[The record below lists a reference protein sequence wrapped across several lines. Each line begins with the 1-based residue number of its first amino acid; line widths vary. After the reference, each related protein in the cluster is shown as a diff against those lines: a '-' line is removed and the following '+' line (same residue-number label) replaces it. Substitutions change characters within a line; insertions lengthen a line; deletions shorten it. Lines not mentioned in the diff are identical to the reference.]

1 MLARFTSSLRIVKL
15 AHARSGEDEVS
26 NNNIEHKM
34 TNLAPPPASAS
45 ASEHVHDTAMLAPS
59 SSIPIIPAST
69 PRWTLPAGLTAF
81 LAACGGGGGSS
92 TNPSAPPNTL
102 QVIDLPGAGGSPPP
116 RAAIDQQ
123 PSAGDAARFLTQASF
138 GMKSAQEVQQL
149 REKGY
154 PLWLWEQIN
163 TGTTLHTSY
172 LDQQKLRNV
181 GDDGRARATEEMSY
195 EAIWQQWLFG
205 ADQLRARVSFALSQI
220 MVISNVAPD
229 IRPYAMSSYMDMLN
243 RNAFGNYRQLL
254 EDVTLH
260 PAMGYYLN
268 MLNSEKDDP
277 ATGAHP
283 NENYAREVLQ
293 LFSIGLVKLN
303 LDGSAQI
310 DSTGKPIPSYDESIV
325 QGFAKAFT
333 GWTYPNATGWDE
345 ADEEVP
351 AAWTAAMKP
360 FASKHSPEKKKL
372 LDGLEIEAGGTP
384 QSDMK
389 AALDSI
395 FNHPN
400 VAPFISRQLIQRLV
414 TSNPSKAYLS
424 RVASIFNDNGSGV
437 RGDLRAVVAAILL
450 DEEARNAT
458 PPANFGK
465 QREPV
470 IRFANFLRALD
481 AKAANGRN
489 AIHYL
494 ESADNGLGQSPL
506 LSPSVFNFFSPNFRP
521 AGKIAAAG
529 LVAPEFQI
537 TTETTVVGGLNFFAN
552 LFSSGGYGYDESK
565 LILSTSSLEAKAGD
579 ANALIAELNTLFC
592 NSQMGTALQARL
604 RTMINAISMNDK
616 AYRVRASLILIS
628 LSPDFVIQ
636 R

>member
-1 MLARFTSSLRIVKL
+1 MRHDL
-15 AHARSGEDEVS
+15 
-26 NNNIEHKM
+26 
-34 TNLAPPPASAS
+34 PPAEQLAKPSAS
-45 ASEHVHDTAMLAPS
+45 SPT
-59 SSIPIIPAST
+59 PIISATEQESSAA
-69 PRWTLPAGLTAF
+69 RLNWAWPAGLSAL

-92 TNPSAPPNTL
+92 DASSSPSPAPPPL
-102 QVIDLPGAGGSPPP
+102 QNATNLPGTGGTAPARPSP
-116 RAAIDQQ
+116 AEQ
-123 PSAGDAARFLTQASF
+123 PSSQDAARLLTQASF
-138 GMKSAQEVQQL
+138 GIKSTTQVQEV
-149 REKGY
+149 REKGF
-154 PLWLWEQIN
+154 PLWLWEQFQAS
-163 TGTTLHTSY
+163 TDLHISY
-172 LDQQKLRNV
+172 LDQQKLRNL
-181 GDDGRARATEEMSY
+181 GDDGKARETEEMSY
-195 EAIWQQWLFG
+195 EAIWQQWLYG
-205 ADQLRARVSFALSQI
+205 VDQLRARMVFALSQI

-243 RNAFGNYRQLL
+243 KNAFGNYRQLL

-268 MLNSEKDDP
+268 MLNSEKDDA
-277 ATGAHP
+277 ATGARP

-303 LDGSAQI
+303 LDGSPQLDGA
-310 DSTGKPIPSYDESIV
+310 GKPIPSYDESV
-325 QGFAKAFT
+325 MQGFAKAFT

-345 ADEEVP
+345 SDEEVP
-351 AAWTAAMKP
+351 AAWTSAMKP
-360 FASKHSPEKKKL
+360 FADRHSIGEKKL
-372 LDGLEIEAGGTP
+372 LNGTLLASGGTA

-389 AALDSI
+389 AALDNI

-400 VAPFISRQLIQRLV
+400 VGPFISRQLIQRLV
-414 TSNPSKAYLS
+414 TSNPSSGYIS
-424 RVASIFNDNGSGV
+424 RVASIFNNNGSGV
-437 RGDLRAVVAAILL
+437 RGDLRAVIAAILL
-450 DEEARNAT
+450 DSEARQAT

-481 AKAANGRN
+481 AKAENGRN

-521 AGKIAAAG
+521 AGKIAQAG
-529 LVAPEFQI
+529 MVAPEFQI

-552 LFSSGGYGYDESK
+552 LFSQGGYGYAEKELKLNTIFLRSK
-565 LILSTSSLEAKAGD
+565 AND
-579 ANALIAELNTLFC
+579 ANALIAELNLLFC
-592 NSQMGTALQARL
+592 NGQMSGALQNRL
-604 RTMINAISMNDK
+604 RTMINAINANDP
-616 AYRVRASLILIS
+616 AYRVRASLTLIS

>member
-1 MLARFTSSLRIVKL
+1 MTHLATPPSSACALL
-15 AHARSGEDEVS
+15 PSEDD
-26 NNNIEHKM
+26 N
-34 TNLAPPPASAS
+34 
-45 ASEHVHDTAMLAPS
+45 DTALLNAAPS
-59 SSIPIIPAST
+59 SSAPIILAS
-69 PRWTLPAGLTAF
+69 PSHASLWAWPAGLSAF
-81 LAACGGGGGSS
+81 LAACGGGGGGGASPAAGSGNPPS
-92 TNPSAPPNTL
+92 TTQA
-102 QVIDLPGAGGSPPP
+102 IDLPGAGGSAP
-116 RAAIDQQ
+116 AKVAVDQQ
-123 PSAGDAARFLTQASF
+123 PSATDAARFLTQASF
-138 GMKSAQEVQQL
+138 GMKSVQELQQV

-163 TGTTLHTSY
+163 TGTLLHTSY

-181 GDDGRARATEEMSY
+181 GMDGKARETEEMSY
-195 EAIWQQWLFG
+195 EAIWQQWLYG
-205 ADQLRARVSFALSQI
+205 ADQLRGRMAFALSQI

-243 RNAFGNYRQLL
+243 KNAFGNYRQLL

-268 MLNSEKDDP
+268 MLNSEKDD
-277 ATGAHP
+277 ASSGARP

-293 LFSIGLVKLN
+293 LFSVGLVKLN
-303 LDGSAQI
+303 LDGSQQLDGA
-310 DSTGKPIPSYDESIV
+310 GKPMPSYDESVV

-333 GWTYPNATGWDE
+333 GWTYPNATSWDN

-351 AAWTAAMKP
+351 AAWTVAMKP

-372 LDGLEIEAGGTP
+372 LDGVEISAGGTP
-384 QSDMK
+384 QTDMK
-389 AALDSI
+389 AALDNI

-414 TSNPSKAYLS
+414 TSNPSKAYIS
-424 RVASIFNDNGSGV
+424 RVASMFNNNGSGV

-450 DEEARNAT
+450 DAEARDAA

-470 IRFANFLRALD
+470 MRFANFLRALD

-552 LFSSGGYGYDESK
+552 LFSNGGYGSDDSK
-565 LILSTSSLEAKAGD
+565 LQLNTSALEAKALD

-592 NSQMGTALQARL
+592 NGQMSTALQTRL
-604 RTMINAISMNDK
+604 RTLINAININDK
-616 AYRVRASLILIS
+616 PYRVRASLILIS

>member
-1 MLARFTSSLRIVKL
+1 
-15 AHARSGEDEVS
+15 
-26 NNNIEHKM
+26 M
-34 TNLAPPPASAS
+34 TNTTLTTAT
-45 ASEHVHDTAMLAPS
+45 EQTLQELVDTAVLSEKFDSPS
-59 SSIPIIPAST
+59 EIIPASDAK
-69 PRWTLPAGLTAF
+69 WVWPAGLSAL
-81 LAACGGGGGSS
+81 LAACGGGGGGGGGGAA
-92 TNPSAPPNTL
+92 TSASIPALASASN
-102 QVIDLPGAGGSPPP
+102 LPGSGGTAPA
-116 RAAIDQQ
+116 RVAIDQQ
-123 PSAGDAARFLTQASF
+123 PSAIDAARFLTQASF
-138 GMKSAQEVQQL
+138 GMQSTQDVQTL

-163 TGTTLHTSY
+163 TGTMLHTSY

-181 GDDGRARATEEMSY
+181 DDKGKANETEEMSY
-195 EAIWQQWLFG
+195 EAVWQQWLFG
-205 ADQLRARVSFALSQI
+205 ADQLRGRVSFALSQI

-243 RNAFGNYRQLL
+243 KNAFGNYRQLL

-277 ATGAHP
+277 DTGAHP

-293 LFSIGLVKLN
+293 LFSIGLAKLN
-303 LDGSAQI
+303 IDGSPQLDAAN
-310 DSTGKPIPSYDESIV
+310 KPIPSYDESIV

-333 GWTYPNATGWDE
+333 GWTYPNAKGWDD
-345 ADEEVP
+345 ADEEVA
-351 AAWTAAMKP
+351 AAWTSTMKP

-372 LDGLEIEAGGTP
+372 LNGIEIGGGGTP
-384 QSDMK
+384 QADMK
-389 AALDSI
+389 AALDNI

-400 VAPFISRQLIQRLV
+400 VGPFISRQLIQRLV
-414 TSNPSKAYLS
+414 TSNPSKAYIS

-450 DEEARNAT
+450 DTEARSAT
-458 PPANFGK
+458 LPANFGK

-470 IRFANFLRALD
+470 MRFANFLRALN
-481 AKAANGRN
+481 AKSANGRN
-489 AIHYL
+489 SIHYL

-552 LFSSGGYGYDESK
+552 LFNNGGYGDDDSTLK
-565 LILSTSSLEAKAGD
+565 LDTKALEAKAGD
-579 ANALIAELNTLFC
+579 ANALIADLNTLFC
-592 NSQMGTALQARL
+592 NGQMSTALQTRL
-604 RTMINAISMNDK
+604 RTMINAINTNDK
-616 AYRVRASLILIS
+616 SYRVRASLILIS

>member
-1 MLARFTSSLRIVKL
+1 M
-15 AHARSGEDEVS
+15 GCDEDQIFH
-26 NNNIEHKM
+26 NNPLLKM
-34 TNLAPPPASAS
+34 TTLAPPKHLKHI
-45 ASEHVHDTAMLAPS
+45 SEHATDIASIDTKSSAPTDTETV
-59 SSIPIIPAST
+59 IIPAST
-69 PRWTLPAGLTAF
+69 PHWAWPAGLTAF
-81 LAACGGGGGSS
+81 LAACGGGGGS
-92 TNPSAPPNTL
+92 NPPNSTPST
-102 QVIDLPGAGGSPPP
+102 VDAINLPGSGGSPPP
-116 RAAIDQQ
+116 RVAPDQR
-123 PSAGDAARFLTQASF
+123 PSAADAARFLTQASF
-138 GMKSAQEVQQL
+138 GMQSTQDVLQVQ
-149 REKGY
+149 EKGY

-163 TGTTLHTSY
+163 TGTMLHTSY

-181 GDDGRARATEEMSY
+181 NDDGKAYETEEMSY
-195 EAIWQQWLFG
+195 EAIWQQWLYG
-205 ADQLRARVSFALSQI
+205 ADQLRGRVSFALSQI

-277 ATGAHP
+277 ETGAHP

-293 LFSIGLVKLN
+293 LFSIGLAKLN
-303 LDGSAQI
+303 LDASQQLDGA
-310 DSTGKPIPSYDESIV
+310 GKPIPSYDESVV

-345 ADEEVP
+345 ANEEVA
-351 AAWTAAMKP
+351 AAWTSAMKP
-360 FASKHSPEKKKL
+360 FASKHSPEKKRL
-372 LDGLEIEAGGTP
+372 LDGAEIAAGGSP
-384 QSDMK
+384 QTDMK

-400 VAPFISRQLIQRLV
+400 VGPFISRQLIQRLV
-414 TSNPSKAYLS
+414 TSNPSRAYIS
-424 RVASIFNDNGSGV
+424 RVASMFNNNGSGV

-450 DEEARNAT
+450 DTEARNAA
-458 PPANFGK
+458 PPAHFGK

-470 IRFANFLRALD
+470 MRFANFLRALN
-481 AKAANGRN
+481 AKADNGRN
-489 AIHYL
+489 SIHYL

-529 LVAPEFQI
+529 MVAPEFQI

-552 LFSSGGYGYDESK
+552 LFNSGGYGYDDNK
-565 LILSTSSLEAKAGD
+565 LKLNLASLEAKAGD
-579 ANALIAELNTLFC
+579 ANALIAEFNTLFC
-592 NSQMGTALQARL
+592 NNQMTTGLQTRL
-604 RTMINAISMNDK
+604 RTMINAISINNSS
-616 AYRVRASLILIS
+616 YRVRASLILIS

>member
-1 MLARFTSSLRIVKL
+1 MTNFAKHSPEADALESATEASQHHTSS
-15 AHARSGEDEVS
+15 VS
-26 NNNIEHKM
+26 
-34 TNLAPPPASAS
+34 
-45 ASEHVHDTAMLAPS
+45 V
-59 SSIPIIPAST
+59 PIIPATSAQSVK
-69 PRWTLPAGLTAF
+69 WAWPAGLTAL
-81 LAACGGGGGSS
+81 LAACGGGGGSGG
-92 TNPSAPPNTL
+92 TIPSNNTSPGVA
-102 QVIDLPGAGGSPPP
+102 QANDLPGSGGSPPP
-116 RAAIDQQ
+116 KVAPDQQ
-123 PSAGDAARFLTQASF
+123 PSAIDAARFLTQASF
-138 GMKSAQEVQQL
+138 GMTSTQELQQL
-149 REKGY
+149 RDKGY

-163 TGTTLHTSY
+163 TGTMLHTSY

-181 GDDGRARATEEMSY
+181 GDDGKARETEEMSY
-195 EAIWQQWLFG
+195 EAIWQQWLYG
-205 ADQLRARVSFALSQI
+205 ADQLRGRVAFALSQI

-243 RNAFGNYRQLL
+243 KNAFGNYRQLL

-277 ATGAHP
+277 RTGAHP

-303 LDGSAQI
+303 LDGSQQLDTA
-310 DSTGKPIPSYDESIV
+310 SKPIPSYDESVV

-333 GWTYPNATGWDE
+333 GWTYPNATSWDN

-351 AAWTAAMKP
+351 AAWTSAMKP

-372 LDGLEIEAGGTP
+372 LNSVEISAGGTP

-389 AALDSI
+389 AALDNI

-400 VAPFISRQLIQRLV
+400 AGPFISRQLIQRLV
-414 TSNPSKAYLS
+414 TSNPSKPYIS
-424 RVASIFNDNGSGV
+424 RVASIFNDNGRGE

-450 DEEARNAT
+450 DTEARSAT
-458 PPANFGK
+458 PPNNFGK

-470 IRFANFLRALD
+470 VRLANFLRALN

-489 AIHYL
+489 SIHYL

-506 LSPSVFNFFSPNFRP
+506 LSPSVFNFYSPNFRP

-529 LVAPEFQI
+529 LIAPEFQI

-552 LFSSGGYGYDESK
+552 LFSNGGYGNDDSK
-565 LILSTSSLEAKAGD
+565 LKLNTAALEAKAGD
-579 ANALIAELNTLFC
+579 ANALIADVNILFC
-592 NSQMGTALQARL
+592 NGQMTAALQNRL
-604 RTMINAISMNDK
+604 RTMINTINANDK
-616 AYRVRASLILIS
+616 SYRVRASLILIS

>member
-1 MLARFTSSLRIVKL
+1 MTTLAELSATAATPSI
-15 AHARSGEDEVS
+15 AS
-26 NNNIEHKM
+26 NSDSKATPHN
-34 TNLAPPPASAS
+34 AASAC
-45 ASEHVHDTAMLAPS
+45 
-59 SSIPIIPAST
+59 IPIIPST
-69 PRWTLPAGLTAF
+69 PPHCASWAWPAGLSAF
-81 LAACGGGGGSS
+81 LAACGGGGGGGGGSAGS
-92 TNPSAPPNTL
+92 INPPIITQAL
-102 QVIDLPGAGGSPPP
+102 DLPGAGGSPPAKVAP
-116 RAAIDQQ
+116 DQQ
-123 PSAGDAARFLTQASF
+123 PSAVDAARFLTQASF
-138 GMKSAQEVQQL
+138 GMSSVQEVQRL

-163 TGTTLHTSY
+163 TGTSLHTSY
-172 LDQQKLRNV
+172 LDQQKLQNV
-181 GDDGRARATEEMSY
+181 GEDGKARETEEMSY

-205 ADQLRARVSFALSQI
+205 ADQLRGRMAFALSQI

-243 RNAFGNYRQLL
+243 KNTFGNFRQLL

-268 MLNSEKDDP
+268 MLNSEKEDADS
-277 ATGAHP
+277 GARP

-293 LFSIGLVKLN
+293 LFSIGLLKLN
-303 LDGSAQI
+303 MDGSQQLDGA
-310 DSTGKPIPSYDESIV
+310 GKPIPSFDEATM

-345 ADEEVP
+345 SDEEVP
-351 AAWTAAMKP
+351 AAWTTAMKP
-360 FASKHSPEKKKL
+360 FASKHSSGEKKL
-372 LDGLEIEAGGTP
+372 LDSIVIASGGTP
-384 QSDMK
+384 QTDMK
-389 AALDSI
+389 AALDNI

-414 TSNPSKAYLS
+414 TSNPSRAYIS
-424 RVASIFNDNGSGV
+424 RVSSIFANNGGGV

-450 DEEARNAT
+450 DAEARNAA

-470 IRFANFLRALD
+470 MRFATVLRALD

-521 AGKIAAAG
+521 AGAIAAAG

-552 LFSSGGYGYDESK
+552 LFSNGGYGEGESK
-565 LILSTSSLEAKAGD
+565 LILNTAALEAKAAD
-579 ANALIAELNTLFC
+579 ATTLIAELNMLFC
-592 NSQMGTALQARL
+592 NGQMSTVLQTRL
-604 RTMINAISMNDK
+604 RTMINAININDK
-616 AYRVRASLILIS
+616 PYRVRASLILIS

>member
-1 MLARFTSSLRIVKL
+1 
-15 AHARSGEDEVS
+15 
-26 NNNIEHKM
+26 M
-34 TNLAPPPASAS
+34 TNTTLTTATEKAPQELA
-45 ASEHVHDTAMLAPS
+45 DTVLFGENHGSQPL
-59 SSIPIIPAST
+59 IIPASDAK
-69 PRWTLPAGLTAF
+69 WVWPAGLSAL
-81 LAACGGGGGSS
+81 LAACGGGGGGGVSGGGAG
-92 TNPSAPPNTL
+92 SANFPAVASANN
-102 QVIDLPGAGGSPPP
+102 LPGSGGNPPA
-116 RAAIDQQ
+116 RVAIDQQ
-123 PSAGDAARFLTQASF
+123 PSAIDAARFLTQASF
-138 GMKSAQEVQQL
+138 GMQSTQEVQTL

-163 TGTTLHTSY
+163 TGTMLHTSY

-181 GDDGRARATEEMSY
+181 DDKGKANETEEMSY
-195 EAIWQQWLFG
+195 EAVWQQWLFG
-205 ADQLRARVSFALSQI
+205 ADQLRGRVAFALSQI

-229 IRPYAMSSYMDMLN
+229 IRPYAMSSYMDILN
-243 RNAFGNYRQLL
+243 KNAFGNYRQLL

-277 ATGAHP
+277 DTGAHP

-303 LDGSAQI
+303 SDGSAQV
-310 DSTGKPIPSYDESIV
+310 DAANKPIPSYDESIV

-345 ADEEVP
+345 ADEEVA
-351 AAWTAAMKP
+351 AAWTSAMKP

-372 LDGLEIEAGGTP
+372 LNGAEISGGGTP
-384 QSDMK
+384 QTDMK
-389 AALDSI
+389 AALDNI

-400 VAPFISRQLIQRLV
+400 VGPFISRQLIQRLV
-414 TSNPSKAYLS
+414 TSNPSKAYIS

-450 DEEARNAT
+450 DTEARSAT
-458 PPANFGK
+458 LPANFGK

-470 IRFANFLRALD
+470 MRFANFLRALN
-481 AKAANGRN
+481 AKSANGRN
-489 AIHYL
+489 SIHYL

-552 LFSSGGYGYDESK
+552 LFNNGGYGDEDSK
-565 LILSTSSLEAKAGD
+565 LKLNTAGLEAKAGD
-579 ANALIAELNTLFC
+579 ANALIADLNTLFC
-592 NSQMGTALQARL
+592 NGQMSTALQTRL
-604 RTMINAISMNDK
+604 RTMINAINTNDK
-616 AYRVRASLILIS
+616 SYRVRASLILIS

>member
-1 MLARFTSSLRIVKL
+1 
-15 AHARSGEDEVS
+15 
-26 NNNIEHKM
+26 M
-34 TNLAPPPASAS
+34 TNIAETSPKDTLLAEQSSAS
-45 ASEHVHDTAMLAPS
+45 SV
-59 SSIPIIPAST
+59 IIPAT
-69 PRWTLPAGLTAF
+69 PAQSAQWVWPVGLSAL
-81 LAACGGGGGSS
+81 LAACGGGGGGGAGS
-92 TNPSAPPNTL
+92 
-102 QVIDLPGAGGSPPP
+102 GAGGSTSGTGSSTPSATPGTTQATDLPGSGGTPP
-116 RAAIDQQ
+116 AKVASDQQ
-123 PSAGDAARFLTQASF
+123 PSALDAARFLTQATF
-138 GMKSAQEVQQL
+138 GMQSTQDVQAL

-163 TGTTLHTSY
+163 TGTMVHTSY
-172 LDQQKLRNV
+172 LDLQKLRNV
-181 GDDGRARATEEMSY
+181 GEDGKARETEEMSY
-195 EAIWQQWLFG
+195 EAVWQQWLLG
-205 ADQLRARVSFALSQI
+205 ADQLRGRVTFALSQI

-243 RNAFGNYRQLL
+243 KNAFGNYRQLL

-268 MLNSEKDDP
+268 MLNSERDDP
-277 ATGAHP
+277 NTGARP

-303 LDGSAQI
+303 LDGSQQLDGA
-310 DSTGKPIPSYDESIV
+310 GKPIPSYDESVV

-345 ADEEVP
+345 SDEEVP
-351 AAWTAAMKP
+351 AAWTSAMKP
-360 FASKHSPEKKKL
+360 FASKHSTEAKKL
-372 LDGLEIEAGGTP
+372 LDGAQIASGGSP

-400 VAPFISRQLIQRLV
+400 VGPFISRQLIQRLV
-414 TSNPSKAYLS
+414 TSNPSKTYIS
-424 RVASIFNDNGSGV
+424 RVASIFNNNGSGV
-437 RGDLRAVVAAILL
+437 RGDLRAVVAAALL
-450 DEEARNAT
+450 DAEARNDA

-470 IRFANFLRALD
+470 LRFANFLRALN
-481 AKAANGRN
+481 ARSANGIN
-489 AIHYL
+489 SIHYL

-552 LFSSGGYGYDESK
+552 LFNNGGYGGGDSM
-565 LILSTSSLEAKAGD
+565 LRLNTSALEAKAGD
-579 ANALIAELNTLFC
+579 ANALVAELNMLFC
-592 NSQMGTALQARL
+592 NGQMSAALQTRL
-604 RTMINAISMNDK
+604 RTLINAININDK
-616 AYRVRASLILIS
+616 PYRVRASLILIS

>member
-1 MLARFTSSLRIVKL
+1 
-15 AHARSGEDEVS
+15 
-26 NNNIEHKM
+26 M
-34 TNLAPPPASAS
+34 TNLA
-45 ASEHVHDTAMLAPS
+45 EHNPTVIAREDDIQTTGPNAAN
-59 SSIPIIPAST
+59 IPVQIIPAST
-69 PRWTLPAGLTAF
+69 ADPVPWAWPAGLTAF
-81 LAACGGGGGSS
+81 LTACGGGGGGSS
-92 TNPSAPPNTL
+92 TNNATVPNTF
-102 QVIDLPGAGGSPPP
+102 QAINLPGSGGSPPP
-116 RAAIDQQ
+116 KVAVDQQ
-123 PSAGDAARFLTQASF
+123 PNATDAARFLTQASF
-138 GMKSAQEVQQL
+138 GMQSTQDVQTV

-163 TGTTLHTSY
+163 TGTMLHTSY

-181 GDDGRARATEEMSY
+181 NDQGKANETEEMSY
-195 EAIWQQWLFG
+195 EAIWQQWLYG
-205 ADQLRARVSFALSQI
+205 ADQLRGRMSFALSQI
-220 MVISNVAPD
+220 LVISNVAPD

-243 RNAFGNYRQLL
+243 RNAFGNFRQLL

-303 LDGSAQI
+303 LDGSQQL
-310 DSTGKPIPSYDESIV
+310 DSAGKPIPSYDESIV

-345 ADEEVP
+345 ADEEVA
-351 AAWTAAMKP
+351 AAWTSAMMP
-360 FASKHSPEKKKL
+360 FSNKHSSGEKKL
-372 LDGLEIEAGGTP
+372 LNGMVLASGGTP
-384 QSDMK
+384 QTDMK

-400 VAPFISRQLIQRLV
+400 VGPFISRQLIQRLV
-414 TSNPSKAYLS
+414 TSNPSRAYIS
-424 RVASIFNDNGSGV
+424 RVASIFNNNGSGV

-450 DEEARNAT
+450 DTEARNAV

-470 IRFANFLRALD
+470 MRFANFLRALN
-481 AKAANGRN
+481 AKADNGRN

-552 LFSSGGYGYDESK
+552 LFNNGGYGYEENK
-565 LILSTSSLEAKAGD
+565 LKLNTAPLEAKAGD
-579 ANALIAELNTLFC
+579 ANALIADLNMLFC
-592 NSQMGTALQARL
+592 NGQMSTTLQTRL
-604 RTMINAISMNDK
+604 RTMINAININDK
-616 AYRVRASLILIS
+616 PYRVKASLILIS

>member
-1 MLARFTSSLRIVKL
+1 
-15 AHARSGEDEVS
+15 
-26 NNNIEHKM
+26 M
-34 TNLAPPPASAS
+34 TNLNESGATACTLEDDSEAAPQNTIDTSA
-45 ASEHVHDTAMLAPS
+45 
-59 SSIPIIPAST
+59 PIIPATAS
-69 PRWTLPAGLTAF
+69 PSIHWAWPAGLTAF
-81 LAACGGGGGSS
+81 LAACGGGGGGGGSTTTGSS
-92 TNPSAPPNTL
+92 TAPNTT
-102 QVIDLPGAGGSPPP
+102 QVINLPGAGGSPPP
-116 RAAIDQQ
+116 RVATDQQ
-123 PSAGDAARFLTQASF
+123 PSATDAARFLTQATF
-138 GMKSAQEVQQL
+138 GMQATQDVQAL

-163 TGTTLHTSY
+163 TGTMLHTSY

-181 GDDGRARATEEMSY
+181 DDKGKACETEEMSY
-195 EAIWQQWLFG
+195 EAVWQQWLYG
-205 ADQLRARVSFALSQI
+205 ADQLRGRVSFALSQI

-243 RNAFGNYRQLL
+243 KNAFGNYRQLL

-268 MLNSEKDDP
+268 MLNSEKDDA

-303 LDGSAQI
+303 IDGSAQV
-310 DSTGKPIPSYDESIV
+310 DATNKPIPSYDESVV

-351 AAWTAAMKP
+351 AAWTSAMKP

-372 LDGLEIEAGGTP
+372 LDGVEISAGGTP
-384 QSDMK
+384 QTDMK
-389 AALDSI
+389 VALDTI

-400 VAPFISRQLIQRLV
+400 VGPFISRQLIQRLV
-414 TSNPSKAYLS
+414 TSNPSKAYIS
-424 RVASIFNDNGSGV
+424 RVASIFNNNGSGV

-450 DEEARNAT
+450 DAEARNAA

-470 IRFANFLRALD
+470 MRFANFLRALN
-481 AKAANGRN
+481 AKADNGIN

-552 LFSSGGYGYDESK
+552 LFNNGGYGYDENK
-565 LILSTSSLEAKAGD
+565 LKLNTAALEAKAGD
-579 ANALIAELNTLFC
+579 ANALIADLNTLFC
-592 NSQMGTALQARL
+592 NGQMSTALQTRL
-604 RTMINAISMNDK
+604 RTMINAISINDK
-616 AYRVRASLILIS
+616 PYRVRASLILIS

>member
-1 MLARFTSSLRIVKL
+1 
-15 AHARSGEDEVS
+15 
-26 NNNIEHKM
+26 M
-34 TNLAPPPASAS
+34 TQTLNTEQASAEPLIIP
-45 ASEHVHDTAMLAPS
+45 AEPAPS
-59 SSIPIIPAST
+59 STAIAWPAALSA
-69 PRWTLPAGLTAF
+69 L
-81 LAACGGGGGSS
+81 LAACGGGGGGSS
-92 TNPSAPPNTL
+92 NNDGINTTPPALGSA
-102 QVIDLPGAGGSPPP
+102 VDLPGSGGSPPP
-116 RAAIDQQ
+116 KAALDQQ
-123 PSAGDAARFLTQASF
+123 PTATDAARFLTQASF
-138 GMKSAQEVQQL
+138 GMKSTQEVQQV

-163 TGTTLHTSY
+163 TSTTLHTTY

-181 GDDGRARATEEMSY
+181 GEDGKARETEEMSY
-195 EAIWQQWLFG
+195 EAIWQQWLYG
-205 ADQLRARVSFALSQI
+205 ADQLRARTAFALSQI

-254 EDVTLH
+254 EEVTLH

-277 ATGAHP
+277 NTGAHP
-283 NENYAREVLQ
+283 NENYAREILQ

-303 LDGSAQI
+303 QDGSAQV
-310 DSTGKPIPSYDESIV
+310 DGAGKPIPSYDESVV

-333 GWTYPNATGWDE
+333 GWTYPNASGWDE
-345 ADEEVP
+345 ADEEVS
-351 AAWTAAMKP
+351 AAWTSSMKP
-360 FASKHSPEKKKL
+360 FSSKHSEGSKKL
-372 LDGLEIEAGGTP
+372 LDGVEIAGGGSP
-384 QSDMK
+384 QDDMK
-389 AALDSI
+389 AALDNI

-414 TSNPSKAYLS
+414 TSNPSRAYIS
-424 RVASIFNDNGSGV
+424 RVAGVFANNGSGV

-450 DEEARNAT
+450 DSEARNAE
-458 PPANFGK
+458 PSANFGK

-481 AKAANGRN
+481 AKASNGRN

-521 AGKIAAAG
+521 AGQIASAG

-552 LFSSGGYGYDESK
+552 LFNNGGYGNDESK
-565 LILSTSSLEAKAGD
+565 LKLNTAALEAKAGD
-579 ANALIAELNTLFC
+579 ANALIADLNLLFC
-592 NSQMGTALQARL
+592 NNQMSTALQTRL
-604 RTMINAISMNDK
+604 RTMINAININDK
-616 AYRVRASLILIS
+616 PYRLKASLILIS

>member
-1 MLARFTSSLRIVKL
+1 
-15 AHARSGEDEVS
+15 
-26 NNNIEHKM
+26 M
-34 TNLAPPPASAS
+34 TNDLLSAQAAPESQLSTPAIS
-45 ASEHVHDTAMLAPS
+45 
-59 SSIPIIPAST
+59 IIPAT
-69 PRWTLPAGLTAF
+69 PSPQYADHAFNWVLPAGLTAL
-81 LAACGGGGGSS
+81 LAACGGGGGGGAGANIPGTGS
-92 TNPSAPPNTL
+92 TPDTPAPPIQNAGN
-102 QVIDLPGAGGSPPP
+102 LPGTGGTAPARPN
-116 RAAIDQQ
+116 AAEQ
-123 PSAGDAARFLTQASF
+123 PSSQDAARFLTQASF
-138 GMKSAQEVQQL
+138 GLKSVAQVQEV

-154 PLWLWEQIN
+154 PLWLWEQFN
-163 TGTTLHTSY
+163 TSTAVHTSY

-181 GDDGRARATEEMSY
+181 GDDGKARETEEMSY
-195 EAIWQQWLFG
+195 EAIWQQWLYG
-205 ADQLRARVSFALSQI
+205 EDQLRARVAFALSQI
-220 MVISNVAPD
+220 MVISNIAPD

-243 RNAFGNYRQLL
+243 QNAFGNYRQLL

-277 ATGAHP
+277 ETGAQP

-303 LDGSAQI
+303 LDGSTQL
-310 DSTGKPIPSYDESIV
+310 DSSGKPIPSYDESV
-325 QGFAKAFT
+325 VKGFAKAFT

-345 ADEEVP
+345 SDEEVP
-351 AAWTAAMKP
+351 AAWTSAMKP
-360 FASKHSPEKKKL
+360 FASRHSSGEKKL
-372 LDGLEIEAGGTP
+372 LNDVILASGGTP

-389 AALDSI
+389 AALDTI

-400 VAPFISRQLIQRLV
+400 VGPFIGRQLIQRLV
-414 TSNPSKAYLS
+414 TSNPSSGYIS
-424 RVASIFNDNGSGV
+424 RVASIFNNNGSGV
-437 RGDLRAVVAAILL
+437 RGDLRAVIAAILL
-450 DEEARNAT
+450 DSEARQAM

-481 AKAANGRN
+481 AKAENGRN

-506 LSPSVFNFFSPNFRP
+506 LSPNFFSPNFRP
-521 AGKIAAAG
+521 AGKIAQAG

-552 LFSSGGYGYDESK
+552 LFSQGGYGYAEKELKLNTSFLRSK
-565 LILSTSSLEAKAGD
+565 AND
-579 ANALIAELNTLFC
+579 ANALIAELNLLFC
-592 NSQMGTALQARL
+592 NGQMSTALQTRL
-604 RTMINAISMNDK
+604 RTMINAINANDP
-616 AYRVRASLILIS
+616 AYRVRASLTLIS

>member
-1 MLARFTSSLRIVKL
+1 
-15 AHARSGEDEVS
+15 
-26 NNNIEHKM
+26 M
-34 TNLAPPPASAS
+34 THDLPTAEQQASATTPTP
-45 ASEHVHDTAMLAPS
+45 A
-59 SSIPIIPAST
+59 IIPASPAAHSST
-69 PRWTLPAGLTAF
+69 PRWVWPASLTAL
-81 LAACGGGGGSS
+81 LAACGGGGGNSS
-92 TNPSAPPNTL
+92 TSSNTPG
-102 QVIDLPGAGGSPPP
+102 VVNAIDLPGSGGTPPP
-116 RAAIDQQ
+116 R
-123 PSAGDAARFLTQASF
+123 PSPAEKPSNQDAARFLTQASF
-138 GMKSAQEVQQL
+138 GIKSSAQVQEV

-163 TGTTLHTSY
+163 TGTALQTSY

-181 GDDGRARATEEMSY
+181 GDDGKARETEEMSY
-195 EAIWQQWLFG
+195 EAVWQQWLYG
-205 ADQLRARVSFALSQI
+205 TDQLRARTAFALSQI

-243 RNAFGNYRQLL
+243 KNAFGNYRQLL

-268 MLNSEKDDP
+268 MLNSEKEDP
-277 ATGAHP
+277 ATGARP
-283 NENYAREVLQ
+283 NENFAREVLQ
-293 LFSIGLVKLN
+293 LFSIGLAKLS
-303 LDGSAQI
+303 LDGSQQL
-310 DSTGKPIPSYDESIV
+310 DGTGKPIPSFDESV
-325 QGFAKAFT
+325 VLGFAKAFT

-345 ADEEVP
+345 SDEEVS
-351 AAWTAAMKP
+351 AAWTSAMKP
-360 FASKHSPEKKKL
+360 FASKHSSGEKKL
-372 LDGLEIEAGGTP
+372 LDGAVIASGGSP
-384 QSDMK
+384 QTDMK
-389 AALDSI
+389 AALDNI

-400 VAPFISRQLIQRLV
+400 VGPFISRQLIQRLV
-414 TSNPSKAYLS
+414 TSNPSRAYIS
-424 RVASIFNDNGSGV
+424 RIASIFNNNGSGV

-450 DEEARNAT
+450 DAEARQAT

-470 IRFANFLRALD
+470 IRFANLLRAMD

-521 AGKIAAAG
+521 AGKIAQAG

-552 LFSSGGYGYDESK
+552 LFSQGGYGYDEDELK
-565 LILSTSSLEAKAGD
+565 LDTAFLQSKAGD
-579 ANALIAELNTLFC
+579 ANALIAELNLLFC
-592 NSQMGTALQARL
+592 NGQMSTALQTRL
-604 RTMINAISMNDK
+604 RTMINAINANDA
-616 AYRVRASLILIS
+616 AYRVRASLTLIS

>member
-1 MLARFTSSLRIVKL
+1 MPSAQHLAKP
-15 AHARSGEDEVS
+15 E
-26 NNNIEHKM
+26 
-34 TNLAPPPASAS
+34 ASDS
-45 ASEHVHDTAMLAPS
+45 PL
-59 SSIPIIPAST
+59 IIPATDAAPALTSNT
-69 PRWTLPAGLTAF
+69 REPARISWAWPAGLSAF
-81 LAACGGGGGSS
+81 LAACGGGGGGSD
-92 TNPSAPPNTL
+92 TPANPSNPS
-102 QVIDLPGAGGSPPP
+102 SPPP
-116 RAAIDQQ
+116 PINNAINLPGSGGTAPARASAAEQ
-123 PSAGDAARFLTQASF
+123 PSASDAARFLTQASF
-138 GMKSAQEVQQL
+138 GIKSSAQVQEV

-163 TGTTLHTSY
+163 TGTALQTSY

-181 GDDGRARATEEMSY
+181 GEDGKARETEEMSY
-195 EAIWQQWLFG
+195 EAIWQQWLYG
-205 ADQLRARVSFALSQI
+205 ADQLRARTAFALSQI

-243 RNAFGNYRQLL
+243 KNAFGNYRQLL

-268 MLNSEKDDP
+268 MLNSEQDDP

-303 LDGSAQI
+303 LDGSQQL
-310 DSTGKPIPSYDESIV
+310 DGTGKPIPSYDESVV

-345 ADEEVP
+345 SDEEVP
-351 AAWTAAMKP
+351 AAWTSAMKP
-360 FASKHSPEKKKL
+360 FASKHSSGEKKL
-372 LDGLEIEAGGTP
+372 LDGAILASGGTP
-384 QSDMK
+384 QTDMK
-389 AALDSI
+389 AALDNI

-400 VAPFISRQLIQRLV
+400 VGPFISRQLIQRLV
-414 TSNPSKAYLS
+414 TSNPSRAYIS
-424 RVASIFNDNGSGV
+424 RIATIFNDNGSGV

-450 DEEARNAT
+450 DEEARQAT
-458 PPANFGK
+458 PSANFGK

-470 IRFANFLRALD
+470 IRFANILRALD
-481 AKAANGRN
+481 AKATSGRN

-521 AGKIAAAG
+521 AGKIAQAG
-529 LVAPEFQI
+529 MVAPEFQI

-552 LFSSGGYGYDESK
+552 LFSQGGYGYDENELK
-565 LILSTSSLEAKAGD
+565 LNTAFLQSKAGNAD
-579 ANALIAELNTLFC
+579 ALIAELNLLFC
-592 NSQMGTALQARL
+592 NGQMSTTLQTRL
-604 RTMINAISMNDK
+604 RTMIDAINAND
-616 AYRVRASLILIS
+616 APYRVRASLTLIS

>member
-1 MLARFTSSLRIVKL
+1 MTYLDEPSAQ
-15 AHARSGEDEVS
+15 HAA
-26 NNNIEHKM
+26 
-34 TNLAPPPASAS
+34 TQ
-45 ASEHVHDTAMLAPS
+45 
-59 SSIPIIPAST
+59 IIPAT
-69 PRWTLPAGLTAF
+69 PPDSNDQKYWAWPAGLTAF
-81 LAACGGGGGSS
+81 LAACGGGGGSTNS
-92 TNPSAPPNTL
+92 TNPANGSTPPPTSSAT
-102 QVIDLPGAGGSPPP
+102 DLPGSGGTAPPKV
-116 RAAIDQQ
+116 AADQQ
-123 PSAGDAARFLTQASF
+123 PSASDAARFLTQASF
-138 GMKSAQEVQQL
+138 GMKSVQEVQAL
-149 REKGY
+149 REIGY

-163 TGTTLHTSY
+163 TGTMLHTSY

-181 GDDGRARATEEMSY
+181 GDDGKARETEEMSY
-195 EAIWQQWLFG
+195 EAIWQQWLYG
-205 ADQLRARVSFALSQI
+205 ADQLRGRVAFALSQI

-243 RNAFGNYRQLL
+243 KNAFGNYRQLL

-277 ATGAHP
+277 DTGARP

-293 LFSIGLVKLN
+293 LFSMGLLKLN
-303 LDGSAQI
+303 IDGSQQLDGA
-310 DSTGKPIPSYDESIV
+310 GKPIPSFDEATM

-345 ADEEVP
+345 SDEEVP
-351 AAWTAAMKP
+351 AAWTTAMKP
-360 FASKHSPEKKKL
+360 FASKHSSGEKKL
-372 LDGLEIEAGGTP
+372 LDGAVLASGGTP
-384 QSDMK
+384 QTDLK
-389 AALDSI
+389 AALDNI

-400 VAPFISRQLIQRLV
+400 VAPFICRQLIQRLV
-414 TSNPSKAYLS
+414 TSNPSKAYIS
-424 RVASIFNDNGSGV
+424 RVASLFNNNGSGV
-437 RGDLRAVVAAILL
+437 RGDLRAVIAAILL
-450 DEEARNAT
+450 DAEARNAT

-470 IRFANFLRALD
+470 MRFANVLRALD

-521 AGKIAAAG
+521 AGSIAAAG

-552 LFSSGGYGYDESK
+552 LFSNGGYGYDENK
-565 LILSTSSLEAKAGD
+565 LMLNTAVLEAKAAD
-579 ANALIAELNTLFC
+579 ANALITELNTLFC
-592 NSQMGTALQARL
+592 NDQMSSALQTRL
-604 RTMINAISMNDK
+604 RTMINAINANDK
-616 AYRVRASLILIS
+616 PYRVRASLILIS

>member
-1 MLARFTSSLRIVKL
+1 MTQTHI
-15 AHARSGEDEVS
+15 EEQVS
-26 NNNIEHKM
+26 NE
-34 TNLAPPPASAS
+34 A
-45 ASEHVHDTAMLAPS
+45 V
-59 SSIPIIPAST
+59 IIPAAEPSAQT
-69 PRWTLPAGLTAF
+69 PWQWPAALTSL
-81 LAACGGGGGSS
+81 LAACGGGGGGSDANSTVTPPALSS
-92 TNPSAPPNTL
+92 AT
-102 QVIDLPGAGGSPPP
+102 DLPGSGGSPPP
-116 RAAIDQQ
+116 KAAIDQQ
-123 PSAGDAARFLTQASF
+123 PTADDAARFLTQASF
-138 GMKSAQEVQQL
+138 GMKSVQDVLQV

-154 PLWLWEQIN
+154 SLWLWEQIN
-163 TGTTLHTSY
+163 TSTTLHTTY

-181 GDDGRARATEEMSY
+181 GEDGKARETEEMSY
-195 EAIWQQWLFG
+195 EAIWQQWLYG
-205 ADQLRARVSFALSQI
+205 ADQLRARTAFALSQI

-254 EDVTLH
+254 EEVTLH

-277 ATGAHP
+277 NTGAHP

-303 LDGSAQI
+303 QDGSTQLDGA
-310 DSTGKPIPSYDESIV
+310 GKPVPSYDESVV

-345 ADEEVP
+345 SDEEVS
-351 AAWTAAMKP
+351 AAWTSSMKP
-360 FASKHSPEKKKL
+360 FASKHSEGSKKL
-372 LDGLEIEAGGTP
+372 LDGVVISAGGSP
-384 QSDMK
+384 QTDMK
-389 AALDSI
+389 AALDTI

-414 TSNPSKAYLS
+414 TSNPSKAYIS
-424 RVASIFNDNGSGV
+424 RVASIFANNGAGV

-450 DEEARNAT
+450 DDEARNAA

-481 AKAANGRN
+481 AKASNGRN

-521 AGKIAAAG
+521 AGSIAAAG

-552 LFSSGGYGYDESK
+552 LFSQGGYGYNDNELK
-565 LILSTSSLEAKAGD
+565 LNTAALEAKAGD
-579 ANALIAELNTLFC
+579 ANALIADLNLLFC
-592 NSQMGTALQARL
+592 NNQMSTTLQTRL
-604 RTMINAISMNDK
+604 RTMINAINISDK
-616 AYRVRASLILIS
+616 PYRVRASLVLIS

>member
-1 MLARFTSSLRIVKL
+1 
-15 AHARSGEDEVS
+15 
-26 NNNIEHKM
+26 M
-34 TNLAPPPASAS
+34 TNTTLTTATEQTPQ
-45 ASEHVHDTAMLAPS
+45 ELVDTAVISEKFDSP
-59 SSIPIIPAST
+59 PEIIPASDAK
-69 PRWTLPAGLTAF
+69 WVWPAGLSAL
-81 LAACGGGGGSS
+81 LAACGGGGGGGGAA
-92 TNPSAPPNTL
+92 TSASIPALASASN
-102 QVIDLPGAGGSPPP
+102 LPGSGGTAPA
-116 RAAIDQQ
+116 RVAIDQQ
-123 PSAGDAARFLTQASF
+123 PSAIDAARFLTQASF
-138 GMKSAQEVQQL
+138 GMQSTQDVQTL

-163 TGTTLHTSY
+163 TGTMLHTSY

-181 GDDGRARATEEMSY
+181 DDKGKACETEEMSY
-195 EAIWQQWLFG
+195 EAVWQQWLFG
-205 ADQLRARVSFALSQI
+205 ADQLRGRVSFALSQI

-243 RNAFGNYRQLL
+243 KNAFGNYRQLL

-277 ATGAHP
+277 DTGAHP

-293 LFSIGLVKLN
+293 LFSIGLAKLN
-303 LDGSAQI
+303 IDGSPQLDAAN
-310 DSTGKPIPSYDESIV
+310 KPIPSYDESIV

-333 GWTYPNATGWDE
+333 GWTYPNATGWDD
-345 ADEEVP
+345 ADEEVA
-351 AAWTAAMKP
+351 AAWTSAMKP

-372 LDGLEIEAGGTP
+372 LNGIEIGGGGTP
-384 QSDMK
+384 QADMK
-389 AALDSI
+389 AALDNI

-400 VAPFISRQLIQRLV
+400 VGPFISRQLIQRLV
-414 TSNPSKAYLS
+414 TSNPSKVYIS

-450 DEEARNAT
+450 DTEARSAT
-458 PPANFGK
+458 LPANFGK

-470 IRFANFLRALD
+470 MRFANFLRALN
-481 AKAANGRN
+481 AKSANGRN
-489 AIHYL
+489 SIHYL

-552 LFSSGGYGYDESK
+552 LFNNGGYGDDDSTLK
-565 LILSTSSLEAKAGD
+565 LDTKALETKAGD
-579 ANALIAELNTLFC
+579 TNALIADLNTLFC
-592 NSQMGTALQARL
+592 NGQMSTALQTRL
-604 RTMINAISMNDK
+604 RTMINAINTDDK
-616 AYRVRASLILIS
+616 SYRVRASLILIS

>member
-1 MLARFTSSLRIVKL
+1 MTPDLR
-15 AHARSGEDEVS
+15 A
-26 NNNIEHKM
+26 
-34 TNLAPPPASAS
+34 TNTLERA
-45 ASEHVHDTAMLAPS
+45 
-59 SSIPIIPAST
+59 PIIPAETAPAANPKAST
-69 PRWTLPAGLTAF
+69 FVWPAAL
-81 LAACGGGGGSS
+81 LSVLSACGGGGGASEASS
-92 TNPSAPPNTL
+92 PGLSAASNLPGSGGSAPPK
-102 QVIDLPGAGGSPPP
+102 VAP
-116 RAAIDQQ
+116 DQQ
-123 PSAGDAARFLTQASF
+123 PSQADAARFLTQASF
-138 GMKSAQEVQQL
+138 GMKSAAQLQQL

-154 PLWLWEQIN
+154 PLWLWEQFN
-163 TGTTLHTSY
+163 TATTLHTSY

-181 GDDGRARATEEMSY
+181 GDDGKARETEEMSY
-195 EAIWQQWLFG
+195 EAVWQQWLFG
-205 ADQLRARVSFALSQI
+205 EDQLRARVAFALSQI

-268 MLNSEKDDP
+268 MLNSEKDNPD
-277 ATGAHP
+277 TGAHP

-293 LFSIGLVKLN
+293 LFSIGLVKLAQ
-303 LDGSAQI
+303 DGSTLTDAN
-310 DSTGKPIPSYDESIV
+310 GKALPTYDESVV

-345 ADEEVP
+345 ADENTP
-351 AAWTAAMKP
+351 AAWVTPMKP
-360 FASKHSPEKKKL
+360 FASQHSSGPMKL
-372 LDGLEIEAGGTP
+372 FDGITLPGGTP
-384 QSDMK
+384 QADMK
-389 AALDSI
+389 AALDAI

-400 VAPFISRQLIQRLV
+400 VGPFISRQLIQRLV
-414 TSNPSKAYLS
+414 TSNPSKNYLS
-424 RVASIFNDNGSGV
+424 DVASVFNNNGSGV

-450 DEEARNAT
+450 HPEARNAT
-458 PPANFGK
+458 PALNFGK

-470 IRFANFLRALD
+470 IRFANFLRAMN
-481 AKAANGRN
+481 ATSQSGRN

-521 AGKIAAAG
+521 VGKIAQAG

-537 TTETTVVGGLNFFAN
+537 TTETTVVGGLNFFAS
-552 LFSSGGYGYDESK
+552 LFNNRGYGYDDNK
-565 LILSTSSLEAKAGD
+565 LVLNDSGLQAKAND
-579 ANALIAELNTLFC
+579 ANALIAELNLLFC
-592 NSQMGTALQARL
+592 NDQMSTALQNRL
-604 RTMINAISMNDK
+604 RTMITAINVNDRE
-616 AYRVRASLILIS
+616 YRVKASLILIS

>member
-1 MLARFTSSLRIVKL
+1 MTHDLPSAQLSAEPSATSEP
-15 AHARSGEDEVS
+15 HQ
-26 NNNIEHKM
+26 
-34 TNLAPPPASAS
+34 
-45 ASEHVHDTAMLAPS
+45 
-59 SSIPIIPAST
+59 IIPASARVAT
-69 PRWTLPAGLTAF
+69 PTASHSTWVWPTGLSSL
-81 LAACGGGGGSS
+81 LAACGGGGGGDAGSHTS
-92 TNPSAPPNTL
+92 NTINPSTPQLENAIN
-102 QVIDLPGAGGSPPP
+102 LPGAGGTSPA
-116 RAAIDQQ
+116 RASPTEQ
-123 PSAGDAARFLTQASF
+123 PSSQDAARFLTQASF
-138 GMKSAQEVQQL
+138 GIKSSAQVQEL
-149 REKGY
+149 REKGF

-163 TGTTLHTSY
+163 TGTALHTSY

-181 GDDGRARATEEMSY
+181 GDDGKARETEEMSY
-195 EAIWQQWLFG
+195 EAIWQQWLYG
-205 ADQLRARVSFALSQI
+205 ADQLRARIAFALSQI

-243 RNAFGNYRQLL
+243 KNAFGNYRQLL

-268 MLNSEKDDP
+268 MLNSEKDDA
-277 ATGAHP
+277 ATGARP

-303 LDGSAQI
+303 LDGSAQL
-310 DSTGKPIPSYDESIV
+310 DGTGKPIPSYDESV
-325 QGFAKAFT
+325 MQGFAKAFT

-345 ADEEVP
+345 SDEEVS
-351 AAWTAAMKP
+351 AAWTSAMKP
-360 FASKHSPEKKKL
+360 FASKHSSGEKKL
-372 LDGLEIEAGGTP
+372 LDGVLIASGGSP
-384 QSDMK
+384 QSDLK
-389 AALDSI
+389 AALDTI

-400 VAPFISRQLIQRLV
+400 VGPFISRQLIQRLV
-414 TSNPSKAYLS
+414 TSNPSRAYIS
-424 RVASIFNDNGSGV
+424 RVASIFNNNGSGV

-450 DEEARNAT
+450 DTEARQAT

-470 IRFANFLRALD
+470 IRFANILRALD

-521 AGKIAAAG
+521 AGKIAQAG

-552 LFSSGGYGYDESK
+552 LFSQGGYGSAEKELK
-565 LILSTSSLEAKAGD
+565 LNTTFLQAKAGD
-579 ANALIAELNTLFC
+579 ANALIAELSLLFC
-592 NSQMGTALQARL
+592 NSQMSTALQTRL
-604 RTMINAISMNDK
+604 RTLINAIN
-616 AYRVRASLILIS
+616 ANNATYRVRASLTLIS